1 MKMKMK
7 KTHTQLKP
15 KLPGEL
21 VQKTLHY
28 ISEPFPISS
37 SNKTKKY
44 TKYVKKAAKMFEM
57 NENT

>member
-1 MKMKMK
+1 MKTKTKKK

-37 SNKTKKY
+37 SNNKKTLKY
-44 TKYVKKAAKMFEM
+44 IIKQPKCA
-57 NENT
+57 